1 MVGNAAVP
9 VMEQQRLLEE
19 ARSNEYADL
28 IQDSPREDE

>member
-9 VMEQQRLLEE
+9 VTEQQRLLEE

-28 IQDSPREDE
+28 AQDSPREDE